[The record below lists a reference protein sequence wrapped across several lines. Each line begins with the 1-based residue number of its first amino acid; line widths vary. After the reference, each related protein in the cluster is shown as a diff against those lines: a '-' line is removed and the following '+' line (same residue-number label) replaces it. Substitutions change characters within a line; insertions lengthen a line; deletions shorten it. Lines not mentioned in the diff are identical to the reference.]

1 LRVAHP
7 AVGALVAD
15 EQALKDTA
23 DALETAR
30 RCSEDFAV
38 HMAELARGI
47 ALVSSDNGDRSAGY
61 TLLSQARSAAVG
73 ERFSV
78 TFIPVVDLHIA
89 AEKAR
94 TDDIDGA
101 ITLLRDVIAEQLETG
116 SALYLGAATS
126 GLVESLLARGRELDL
141 FAAQDAIE
149 ALAAVPTDPGFV
161 PYQLSLLKTRALLSK
176 SLRDTSGY
184 RKYADE
190 YLALAQTLEFEG
202 HTAAALAP
210 E

>member
-1 LRVAHP
+1 
-7 AVGALVAD
+7 
-15 EQALKDTA
+15 
-23 DALETAR
+23 
-30 RCSEDFAV
+30 
-38 HMAELARGI
+38 MAELARGI

-141 FAAQDAIE
+141 SAAQDAIE
-149 ALAAVPTDPGFV
+149 ALAGRADRPWVCALPIVPVEDAGSAVEVASRHQRLSEICRRVPG
-161 PYQLSLLKTRALLSK
+161 LRADSRVRR
-176 SLRDTSGY
+176 SHGSGTCPRVTKAASHHPRRY
-184 RKYADE
+184 RVS
-190 YLALAQTLEFEG
+190 
-202 HTAAALAP
+202 
-210 E
+210 